1 MAWVRLRA
9 MASKERVGD
18 SSSIANQILNYHE
31 WYRLADNTR
40 VSDTLDI
47 EKAARNQQ
55 LLVIVG
61 GPGSGKSTLLRWLAH
76 TWSARGQVVLR
87 VSLRAL
93 ALRMSRGETL
103 DEAIWAIA
111 SDGFPHEPEALSNV
125 LRYTSC
131 LLADGLDETD
141 PNRSQVADRLRSW
154 ALVHA
159 ERRVVITTRP
169 VGHNLAW
176 FDGWEHG
183 ELLPLGSSDVSE
195 LAEAIFT
202 LVYPTDSDQAQD
214 MCSTFLKMLAR
225 SRTASIASRN
235 PQLLGFLIALHIN
248 GYDIGGNRFRLFSKM
263 VDEIG
268 KQTRRDREFHHTV
281 ELPIAQRALECLGW
295 LVHHNPG
302 SSEEEL
308 IEFLGQHLAEELGI
322 QLLRA
327 QHIACEAVAYW
338 EERGLLEKL
347 SIGNMTTFTFVHMAF
362 QEFEAAK
369 FLSRLPGKEFVEW
382 IHSKYNMTKFRETL
396 FFTGGTER
404 LGLAVTTLLDMDDP
418 SDPVSTAALLA
429 ADVLAEAEEPPPDLR
444 DRVFQNLRPRLV
456 SNVPMVV
463 YESGERL
470 RPIALANPA
479 LIGPLALELSRHGQ
493 EWTREVACAL
503 ALLCGNDYVN
513 VDAL

>member
-1 MAWVRLRA
+1 MYPRH
-9 MASKERVGD
+9 S
-18 SSSIANQILNYHE
+18 H
-31 WYRLADNTR
+31 
-40 VSDTLDI
+40 
-47 EKAARNQQ
+47 
-55 LLVIVG
+55 
-61 GPGSGKSTLLRWLAH
+61 
-76 TWSARGQVVLR
+76 
-87 VSLRAL
+87 
-93 ALRMSRGETL
+93 
-103 DEAIWAIA
+103 
-111 SDGFPHEPEALSNV
+111 NV
-125 LRYTSC
+125 LRNASC

-141 PNRSQVADRLRSW
+141 PNRSHVADRLRSW
-154 ALVHA
+154 ALAHP

-169 VGHNLAW
+169 VGHYPAW
-176 FDGWEHG
+176 FDGWEHC

-195 LAEAIFT
+195 LAEAIFN

-248 GYDIGGNRFRLFSKM
+248 GHDIGGNRFRLFSKM

-268 KQTRRDREFHHTV
+268 KQTRRDREFHHNV
-281 ELPIAQRALECLGW
+281 EWPIAQRALECVGW
-295 LVHHNPG
+295 WVHHHPG
-302 SSEEEL
+302 ASEEEL

-322 QLLRA
+322 QPLRA
-327 QHIACEAVAYW
+327 QQIAWEAMAYW

-347 SIGNMTTFTFVHMAF
+347 STGNMTTFTFVHMAF
-362 QEFEAAK
+362 QEFTAAR
-369 FLSRLPGKEFVEW
+369 FLARLPDKEFIGW
-382 IHSKYNMTKFRETL
+382 IRSKYNMPKFRETL
-396 FFTGGTER
+396 LFTGGTER

-418 SDPVSTAALLA
+418 SDPVSTAALYA
-429 ADVLAEAEEPPPDLR
+429 ADVLAEAEEPPPDLC

-503 ALLCGNDYVN
+503 GLLCGNDYVN
-513 VDAL
+513 ADALLEVFPTASDSGRRRRSVLRHGIVLGEVNPLMRDIIIQGAEYLLRETALACYLDIVKEKARNPNCTTRTFEDLLEILGDHLPIEELRKICPTWFARTGSLS